1 MNPGF
6 SDRTPGVL
14 AVVLIG
20 ATLMLAACNV
30 VTTSTEDNGQ
40 IDIVDKVR
48 SIDLLPRYPKQVG
61 TDVQP
66 TGRKARAAV
75 YAGTDD
81 TALNETAGTSA
92 TARAQSSGDG
102 FELNFENTPITTVAK
117 VVFGDILGSG
127 YTIDPRVQGSIN
139 LSSVRPV
146 AKADILFVLEGA
158 LRLAGV
164 VMVRDQAGYR
174 LIPLSDAPGTGGVE
188 AAGSTEAGYGI
199 TVVPLQYVSAQTLM
213 KLLENFALKPGTVR
227 AEARRNM
234 LLVQGSGAERRAAV
248 EAAVSFDAD
257 WMRGQSVGVFPL
269 TNGSPEPIV
278 AELEKIMDTGENGL
292 GRDMVKFQSISR
304 MNAILVVAA
313 KANMLKTAE
322 TWIRRLDTANGA
334 KNAVHVYHVKFG
346 EARQL
351 ARVLNDMFNGGSSAS
366 SLDSQSSQ
374 LAPGSGATT
383 SSSGGDRLSV
393 GNFSSTGAS
402 GTTSGGGSSGGR
414 NLPSAL
420 SSGPTTPALG
430 GAAAAATAANLGGL
444 GSAGGSQQGNKPLLE
459 GVRITPDVV
468 NNTLLIYADQ
478 ESFRIIEGT
487 LRQIDRQQLQVAIDA
502 TVAEV
507 TLNDTLAYGVQTYL
521 TSKNLGLGDGKGSIL
536 NTTATT
542 ATNALINR
550 ALPGFNFLV
559 GGENSPSIILDAL
572 HNLTQVKIL
581 SNPSLV
587 VIDNQVASLQV
598 GDQVPISTGNATLTN
613 SNAIVNTFDYRD
625 TGIILRVSPRVNVN
639 GNVRLDIEQEISSVT
654 DSTAKSATPTVSQR
668 KVKSSISVASGQT
681 VLLAGLVSENQQRDR
696 SGIPLLDEIPTLG
709 DAFGHTN
716 RKGTRTELII
726 FIRPQIIRDGSDAQ
740 FVAEEIRSK
749 IRGSVRTTAETN
761 PRGQRVR

>member
-1 MNPGF
+1 MKPRF
-6 SDRTPGVL
+6 SGQPTGVL
-14 AVVLIG
+14 AAVLIG

-30 VTTSTEDNGQ
+30 VTTSNEENGQ

-75 YAGTDD
+75 YTGSDD
-81 TALNETAGTSA
+81 TQLNETAGTSA
-92 TARAQSSGDG
+92 NTRAQNSGDG

-117 VVFGDILGSG
+117 VVFGDILQSG

-164 VMVRDQAGYR
+164 VMVRDAAGYR
-174 LIPLSDAPGTGGVE
+174 VIPLSDAPGTGSIE
-188 AAGSTEAGYGI
+188 SAGSTEAGYGI
-199 TVVPLQYVSAQTLM
+199 SVIPLQYVSAQTLM
-213 KLLENFALKPGTVR
+213 KLLESFALKPGTVR
-227 AEARRNM
+227 AEPRRNM
-234 LLVQGSGAERRAAV
+234 LLVQGSGTERRAAV

-257 WMRGQSVGVFPL
+257 WMRGQSVGIFPL
-269 TNGSPEPIV
+269 TNGAPEPVV
-278 AELEKIMDTGENGL
+278 AELEKIMDSGENGL

-304 MNAILVVAA
+304 MNAILVVAS

-322 TWIRRLDTANGA
+322 TWIRRLDTANAA

-374 LAPGSGATT
+374 LAPGSGATS
-383 SSSGGDRLSV
+383 SSSGSDRLSV

-402 GTTSGGGSSGGR
+402 GTSSSGSGNR
-414 NLPSAL
+414 TLPSAL
-420 SSGPTTPALG
+420 SSGPTTPAVG
-430 GAAAAATAANLGGL
+430 GAAAAATAANLGGI
-444 GSAGGSQQGNKPLLE
+444 GGAGASQQGNKPLLE

-507 TLNDTLAYGVQTYL
+507 TLNDSLSYGVQTYL
-521 TSKNLGLGDGKGSIL
+521 TSKNLGLGDNKGSIL

-542 ATNALINR
+542 AANALINR

-559 GGENSPSIILDAL
+559 GNENSPSIILDAL

-654 DSTAKSATPTVSQR
+654 DATAKSATPTVSQR

-681 VLLAGLVSENQQRDR
+681 VLLAGLISENQQRDR
-696 SGIPLLDEIPTLG
+696 SGIPLLDEIPTIG

-716 RKGTRTELII
+716 RKGVRTELII

-749 IRGSVRTTAETN
+749 IRGSVRTTAETD

>member
-1 MNPGF
+1 MKPGF
-6 SDRTPGVL
+6 SGQTPGVC
-14 AVVLIG
+14 AVVLVG
-20 ATLMLAACNV
+20 VTMMLAACNV
-30 VTTSTEDNGQ
+30 VTTSTEESGQ

-61 TDVQP
+61 TEVQP

-75 YAGTDD
+75 YTGNDD
-81 TALNETAGTSA
+81 AALNETGTSSA
-92 TARAQSSGDG
+92 NARAQNSGDG
-102 FELNFENTPITTVAK
+102 YELNFENTPISTVAK

-127 YTIDPRVQGSIN
+127 YTIDPRVQGAIN

-146 AKADILFVLEGA
+146 AKSDILFVLEGA

-164 VMVRDQAGYR
+164 VMVRDPAGYR
-174 LIPLSDAPGTGGVE
+174 LIPLSDAPGSGSIE
-188 AAGSTEAGYGI
+188 SAGNTEAGYGI
-199 TVVPLQYVSAQTLM
+199 SVIPLQYVSAQTLM
-213 KLLENFALKPGTVR
+213 KLLESFALKPGTVR
-227 AEARRNM
+227 ADPRRNM
-234 LLVQGSGAERRAAV
+234 LLVQGSGTERRAAV

-269 TNGSPEPIV
+269 TNGAPEPIV
-278 AELEKIMDTGENGL
+278 AELEKIMDSGENGL

-304 MNAILVVAA
+304 MNAILVVAS

-351 ARVLNDMFNGGSSAS
+351 ARVLNDMFNGGSTAS

-374 LAPGSGATT
+374 LAPGSGATS
-383 SSSGGDRLSV
+383 SSSGSDRLSV

-402 GTTSGGGSSGGR
+402 ATSTGSSGSR
-414 NLPSAL
+414 TTPSAL
-420 SSGPTTPALG
+420 SSGPTTPSLG
-430 GAAAAATAANLGGL
+430 GAAAAATAANLGGV
-444 GSAGGSQQGNKPLLE
+444 GGAGGSQQGNKPLLE

-478 ESFRIIEGT
+478 ESFRIIEST

-507 TLNDTLAYGVQTYL
+507 TLNDTLSYGVQTYL
-521 TSKNLGLGDGKGSIL
+521 TSKNLGLGEGKGSIL
-536 NTTATT
+536 NTTATS
-542 ATNALINR
+542 AANALINR

-559 GGENSPSIILDAL
+559 GSENSPSLILDAL

-654 DSTAKSATPTVSQR
+654 DATAKSATPTVSQR

-681 VLLAGLVSENQQRDR
+681 VLLAGLISENQQRDR
-696 SGIPLLDEIPTLG
+696 SGIPLLDEIPKLG
-709 DAFGHTN
+709 DAFGHTSN
-716 RKGTRTELII
+716 KGVRTELII

-749 IRGSVRTTAETN
+749 IRGSVRTTAETD